1 MRIKDEQIENEKI
14 KKLVDKYV
22 KESVKMHQAGFG
34 LNKYLYLQEPL
45 VGGGLRTNISR
56 PLLYDNNELLSKN

>member
-34 LNKYLYLQEPL
+34 LNK
-45 VGGGLRTNISR
+45 
-56 PLLYDNNELLSKN
+56 